1 MEYEL
6 LSSFYDEFVN
16 ADYAAMARLYEQLWA
31 RFRFAPELVLDL
43 GCGTGNLL
51 PYLEKGRQVIGV
63 DVSPEMLAIARE
75 KASPQ
80 TLLLCQDMT
89 QLDLYGTID
98 AVVCELD
105 CINALPEEDAVRQTF
120 ERVNLFLSRGGLFI
134 FDVNAPKKFETVL
147 DGRAFVYESE
157 DVFLVWESEYDK
169 EKAACDFLL
178 TFFLRREDGSY
189 AREEERMTQRVYSK
203 ERLLQLMEESGLEP
217 LTVCNGAGEEPEEE
231 ELRLFFVARKGKDA
245 PNQ

>member
-1 MEYEL
+1 P
-6 LSSFYDEFVN
+6 D
-16 ADYAAMARLYEQLWA
+16 
-31 RFRFAPELVLDL
+31 
-43 GCGTGNLL
+43 
-51 PYLEKGRQVIGV
+51 
-63 DVSPEMLAIARE
+63 
-75 KASPQ
+75 
-80 TLLLCQDMT
+80 
-89 QLDLYGTID
+89 
-98 AVVCELD
+98 
-105 CINALPEEDAVRQTF
+105 EDAVRQTF